1 MTAKHTVSF
10 PPQPLLLSLLLF
22 VFLEKML
29 KSIARG
35 KSFRHIFVEKKSLAS
50 HQMLHE
56 HRNFYDQPE
65 DGHSP
70 CPGCSSNKCLQWRWA
85 AGLRPLLAASR
96 PGAVSKIRKGSS
108 TPHWKALAILVSPM
122 IQIAHMVRSVPHHEE
137 GMKLVYFKSFL
148 FQVASVKQP
157 AARSSGF
164 TRGKQPRLW
173 HNYRVQCNSKYIGL
187 QVQANI
193 LPPFCL
199 FAV

>member
-1 MTAKHTVSF
+1 
-10 PPQPLLLSLLLF
+10 
-22 VFLEKML
+22 
-29 KSIARG
+29 
-35 KSFRHIFVEKKSLAS
+35 
-50 HQMLHE
+50 MLHE

-85 AGLRPLLAASR
+85 AGLRTLLAASR